1 MSKETEIKKIIIN
14 SLESKTI
21 VVNPKGDLSI
31 DGTITSD
38 TECKRAIRVFEDFLN
53 QDIDNFGPE
62 TVLKMYQKKAES
74 TGQLGNLLK
83 ISIRFSNLIDSED
96 IAVK

>member
-31 DGTITSD
+31 DGTISTY
-38 TECKRAIRVFEDFLN
+38 TQYKRAIRVFEDFLD
-53 QDIDNFGPE
+53 QDINDLGPE
-62 TVLKMYQKKAES
+62 NVLKMYRKKAES
-74 TGQLGNLLK
+74 TGQFGNLFK

-96 IAVK
+96 IAIK